1 MYNDRSYYHFDK
13 YSHITFK
20 DCLIISRNF
29 HKIAVLHL
37 NSYFIKTVSFLVNWG
52 SKRENEI
59 K

>member
-13 YSHITFK
+13 YSHISVK
-20 DCLIISRNF
+20 DCLIITRNF

-37 NSYFIKTVSFLVNWG
+37 NSYFINTVSFLVNWG
-52 SKRENEI
+52 SKKEDEI